1 MKNFKCAQ
9 CGRGQ
14 VKPLA
19 KPGRRAAFKNI
30 PDLEIPATLELP
42 TCEACGAE
50 WLDEESTRAL
60 DAALAEAYRRELSKK
75 ANAALRRL
83 KAAKLRQWDLEPL
96 LGLSAGYLSKI
107 KTGKDVSPTLTAAL
121 MMLAE
126 VPGRVDEL
134 RNAWRCIAPAEVKT
148 SACSQVHVALPE
160 RIWTQTS
167 HAHLKLFL
175 SVSNTSEVPARST
188 HLTLDS
194 KREFAPT
201 PASFLEAAA

>member
-14 VKPLA
+14 VKPVA

-30 PDLEIPATLELP
+30 PDLELPATLEIP

-50 WLDEESTRAL
+50 WLDEESTHTL
-60 DAALAEAYRRELSKK
+60 DAALAEAYRRELSKR
-75 ANAALRRL
+75 ANSALRKL

-107 KTGKDVSPTLTAAL
+107 KTGKDVSPILTAAL
-121 MMLAE
+121 ILLAE
-126 VPGRVDEL
+126 APERVEEL
-134 RNAWRCIAPAEVKT
+134 RNAWRCVAPAEVKT
-148 SACSQVHVALPE
+148 SACSQVHVELSE
-160 RIWTQTS
+160 HSWSWTS
-167 HAHLKLFL
+167 HTHLQLFL
-175 SVSNTSEVPARST
+175 SVPNTNEAPAQTT

-194 KREFAPT
+194 KLEYAPI